1 LENIVKG
8 IFSGFT
14 VLYCW
19 LDMLFS
25 DEQKTFSPEAAP
37 AILILSFLF
46 TLFSSVLGVFISMCS
61 SSVRQAQQVT
71 GLIGLIPILPIILV
85 DVLPDET
92 VRNLMANMSQ
102 VNGRVMV

>member
-1 LENIVKG
+1 
-8 IFSGFT
+8 
-14 VLYCW
+14 
-19 LDMLFS
+19 MR
-25 DEQKTFSPEAAP
+25 
-37 AILILSFLF
+37 
-46 TLFSSVLGVFISMCS
+46 S

-102 VNGRVMV
+102 VNGRVMVLIAVGILTVIDLALIALAIKRFQREKLILD